1 MTQELVHKQTKLT
14 SSAGSSSV
22 GIVFCMTVDG
32 NHSHENSGQSSV
44 CTLSTF
50 IDEIALS
57 QKLKPKKK
65 IHKTKKNIAYWSS
78 KDISTLIKLLRLYG
92 SDFQT
97 IALEIGK
104 TRDQVKRKFK
114 VLEKKNPKLAEAIF
128 EREVAPETM
137 RAIEVEMEIEED
149 DFFRSEE

>member
-1 MTQELVHKQTKLT
+1 M
-14 SSAGSSSV
+14 
-22 GIVFCMTVDG
+22 
-32 NHSHENSGQSSV
+32 
-44 CTLSTF
+44 
-50 IDEIALS
+50 
-57 QKLKPKKK
+57 
-65 IHKTKKNIAYWSS
+65 
-78 KDISTLIKLLRLYG
+78 IKLLRLYG

>member
-1 MTQELVHKQTKLT
+1 MKQELTHKEIKLT
-14 SSAGSSSV
+14 SSAGSNTV
-22 GIVFCMTVDG
+22 GSVFCMTVDG
-32 NHSHENSGQSSV
+32 SHSHENSGESSV

-57 QKLKPKKK
+57 HKLKPSKK
-65 IHKTKKNIAYWSS
+65 IHKTKKNVAYWSP
-78 KDISTLIKLLRLYG
+78 KDISALVRLLKVYG

-97 IALEIGK
+97 IAVELGK

-128 EREVAPETM
+128 EREVAP
-137 RAIEVEMEIEED
+137 
-149 DFFRSEE
+149 

>member
-1 MTQELVHKQTKLT
+1 MTQELQHRSATLT
-14 SSAGSSSV
+14 TSAGSNTV
-22 GIVFCMTVDG
+22 GSVFCMTVDG

-50 IDEIALS
+50 IDEITLS
-57 QKLKPKKK
+57 QKLKPKKRIRK
-65 IHKTKKNIAYWSS
+65 VKKNVAYWSS
-78 KDISTLIKLLRLYG
+78 KDISDLVRLLKLYG

-128 EREVAPETM
+128 
-137 RAIEVEMEIEED
+137 
-149 DFFRSEE
+149 